1 MLISNNCFI
10 CLFVFWGISS
20 HSKNF
25 SLKWRRHHYGKF
37 YFDLCSALMVI
48 GLWRFFSVPHLLW
61 HEISIYNGHLAPRTR
76 DTHNFCRVLP
86 VELSLPV
93 FTTSICCAG
102 IRTPNLPLAGPTLL
116 PTAPPPWSIVLQYFM
131 HQCNCN

>member
-10 CLFVFWGISS
+10 CLYVFWGISS

-61 HEISIYNGHLAPRTR
+61 HGVSIYNGHLAPRTR
-76 DTHNFCRVLP
+76 DTHNFCRVFASGA
-86 VELSLPV
+86 V
-93 FTTSICCAG
+93 TTCFYDFDLLRWDSNTQPSACGANALTDCA
-102 IRTPNLPLAGPTLL
+102 
-116 PTAPPPWSIVLQYFM
+116 TAVV
-131 HQCNCN
+131 NCFAILYASM